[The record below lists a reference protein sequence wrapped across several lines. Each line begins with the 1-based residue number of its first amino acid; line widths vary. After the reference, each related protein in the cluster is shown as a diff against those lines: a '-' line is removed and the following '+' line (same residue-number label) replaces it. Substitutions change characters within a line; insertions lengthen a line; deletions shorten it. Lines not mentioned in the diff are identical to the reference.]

1 MHLYVARGMRGGI
14 SIVSKHYVKVNNQLV
29 EGYKPVTQEFLQRS
43 SINAINIFSHSLI
56 VITASDIIR
65 GHLRNRTTKAEGK
78 RNLAAGG
85 HTPTLANAALV
96 CSVHI

>member
-1 MHLYVARGMRGGI
+1 MQIYVARGTRGGI
-14 SIVSKHYVKVNNQLV
+14 SIVSKHYVKVNNLLV

-43 SINAINIFSHSLI
+43 SINPINIFSHFLI
-56 VITASDIIR
+56 VIMPSDIVR
-65 GHLRNRTTKAEGK
+65 GHLRNRTTKAEEN

-85 HTPTLANAALV
+85 HIPTLANAALV

>member
-14 SIVSKHYVKVNNQLV
+14 SIVSKHYVKVNNLLV
-29 EGYKPVTQEFLQRS
+29 EGYKPATQELLQRS
-43 SINAINIFSHSLI
+43 SITPINIFSHFLI
-56 VITASDIIR
+56 VIMPSDIVR
-65 GHLRNRTTKAEGK
+65 GHLRNRTTKAEEN